1 MHPFLSSAD
10 TFFSNQLFQKIFQEY
25 YQNVSFD
32 PGQGRTEQG
41 SSYMYQRT
49 MLVEKELSIHLFV
62 SETIVRR
69 VSSRLRRNAD
79 SSDSFSF
86 PEEMTF
92 TLTLEE
98 VEVQLHLGLNQRQN
112 DHVPVKL
119 YNNGLFTLFNDT
131 SPRVSVT

>member
-1 MHPFLSSAD
+1 MHPFWSSVD
-10 TFFSNQLFQKIFQEY
+10 FSNQLFQKLFEEDHQR
-25 YQNVSFD
+25 VSFD
-32 PGQGRTEQG
+32 AGQGRTEQG

-62 SETIVRR
+62 SETIVRH
-69 VSSRLRRNAD
+69 VSSRVRRNAGG
-79 SSDSFSF
+79 SEVFLF
-86 PEEMTF
+86 PNEMTF

-98 VEVQLHLGLNQRQN
+98 VEEQLHLGLNQRQN

-119 YNNGLFTLFNDT
+119 YNNGQFTLFNNT

>member
-1 MHPFLSSAD
+1 
-10 TFFSNQLFQKIFQEY
+10 
-25 YQNVSFD
+25 
-32 PGQGRTEQG
+32 
-41 SSYMYQRT
+41 MYQRT
-49 MLVEKELSIHLFV
+49 MLVEKKLSIHLLV
-62 SETIVRR
+62 SETIVRH

-79 SSDSFSF
+79 SSYDFSF

-119 YNNGLFTLFNDT
+119 YKNGHFTLFNDT